1 MLHNELSM
9 WEKISI
15 QPVTSLVSLEDC
27 LKKFYEDFKKDEDG
41 LEVVQT
47 VLVVLVG
54 VLLIA
59 GLWLVLGPWIKGLWE
74 NITQTSQGI
83 TGNPFM

>member
-1 MLHNELSM
+1 MFYDELTM
-9 WEKISI
+9 WDKISVS
-15 QPVTSLVSLEDC
+15 PVGALMSFEDC
-27 LKKFYEDFKKDEDG
+27 FKKLFEDFKNDEDG

-74 NITQTSQGI
+74 SITQTSQGI
-83 TGNPFM
+83 TGNPFI